1 MRNVRISSL
10 RSLLLFAALVPGDTL
25 AATCRPEY
33 QNLPSGLVHTACK
46 PPNPDCNFVTTGLS
60 AADKAE
66 VLKAHNDLRS
76 QVAQGRLPGFPTA
89 TNMYRLKWDEE
100 LAEVA
105 QAFTNLCDNNH
116 DKSEQRMTTKFS
128 KVGQNIAWNYES
140 TNTPVVDS
148 AGRVKDWFD
157 EYKDFNPGNVD
168 PFRVSPG
175 GVVTHFTQHTPGD
188 SDGIGESG
196 SAGGSGTLWTILA
209 VCLLGAFA
217 ATAVGIG
224 FLYKRST
231 TAASAEPE

>member
-10 RSLLLFAALVPGDTL
+10 RNLLLFAALVPGDTL

-66 VLKAHNDLRS
+66 VLKAHNDLGS
-76 QVAQGRLPGFPTA
+76 QVAQGRLPGFPTVR
-89 TNMYRLKWDEE
+89 T
-100 LAEVA
+100 
-105 QAFTNLCDNNH
+105 
-116 DKSEQRMTTKFS
+116 SKFS

-175 GVVTHFTQHTPGD
+175 GVVTHFTQPADRVMDRSSMSLGDIARRIWNIIYFLRLRDILCLMRTPAKDVPALHGD
-188 SDGIGESG
+188 PGQEHIES
-196 SAGGSGTLWTILA
+196 L
-209 VCLLGAFA
+209 
-217 ATAVGIG
+217 
-224 FLYKRST
+224 
-231 TAASAEPE
+231 